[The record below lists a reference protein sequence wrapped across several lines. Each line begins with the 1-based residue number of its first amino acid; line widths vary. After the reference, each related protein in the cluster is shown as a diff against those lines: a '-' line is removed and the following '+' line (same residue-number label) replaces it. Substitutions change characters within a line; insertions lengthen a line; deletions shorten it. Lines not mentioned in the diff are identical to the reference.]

1 MDVIQWIMNSGK
13 TSEAEP
19 STSTIYN
26 KEDYM
31 KFRDY
36 LEESLYSIPQSKNIV
51 IVDEEYALRAKS
63 TVPKV
68 GTVEV
73 FKNPTPRDR
82 KTLGNIIRFT
92 ADNRKKVVY
101 AWIYDQAHHVD
112 VSKAVGIRH
121 VYNDPDLL
129 TGAAAWSGSKWVFSS
144 SDFLKDFKRMVGSES
159 DFVNAL
165 LNNDWSW
172 ADRYIDVSTTLDKL
186 RNYIK

>member
-1 MDVIQWIMNSGK
+1 
-13 TSEAEP
+13 
-19 STSTIYN
+19 
-26 KEDYM
+26 M

-36 LEESLYSIPQSKNIV
+36 LESLYSIPQSKNIV
-51 IVDEEYALRAKS
+51 IIDEEYELRAKS

-165 LNNDWSW
+165 LSNDWSW

-186 RNYIK
+186 RSYIR